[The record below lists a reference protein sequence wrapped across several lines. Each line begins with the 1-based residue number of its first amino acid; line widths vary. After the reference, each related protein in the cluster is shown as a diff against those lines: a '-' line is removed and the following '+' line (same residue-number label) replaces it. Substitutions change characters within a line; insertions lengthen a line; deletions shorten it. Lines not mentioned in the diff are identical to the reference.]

1 MSVETSKMV
10 SVRTPTVAKT
20 EGGEGRREREGEREE
35 KRKRERRGGEK
46 KRERGLIHELN
57 HYNIRSGM
65 SHY

>member
-35 KRKRERRGGEK
+35 KRKRERRGGEEE
-46 KRERGLIHELN
+46 RERIN
-57 HYNIRSGM
+57 S
-65 SHY
+65 